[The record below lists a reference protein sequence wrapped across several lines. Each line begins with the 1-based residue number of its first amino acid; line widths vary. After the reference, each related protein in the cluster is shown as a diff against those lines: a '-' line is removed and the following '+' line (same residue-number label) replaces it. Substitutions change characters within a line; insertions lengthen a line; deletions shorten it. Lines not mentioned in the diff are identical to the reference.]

1 MTLHIF
7 FKPVINKKK
16 RCTLNFVLKTSAIS
30 YFIFFIWL
38 SEPHL
43 WDLQAPPVGLVIHSE
58 NHKNLLVR
66 LSFYPG
72 TRFMFQC
79 RIIAQ
84 PTSLMTL
91 KNKNWVYQFV
101 EPNHFI
107 AKVFTC
113 QGLLTFSRCQHKQ
126 ICLTALGG
134 LTNT

>member
-91 KNKNWVYQFV
+91 KNKNWVHIFYLYWILSDLHRVKIIHKSSNTYTCIQPLV
-101 EPNHFI
+101 VL
-107 AKVFTC
+107 KVLPF
-113 QGLLTFSRCQHKQ
+113 
-126 ICLTALGG
+126 
-134 LTNT
+134 